1 MRHFLHAIRL
11 RLRRD
16 LEAPAPARRF
26 GSGWISGVF
35 GLVLAIASLV
45 FVVCLR
51 YPQYLTIAEIRP
63 AYESAW
69 FRLALHLMLVT
80 AFACGVLN
88 MALRTQRVLG
98 FTAVATT
105 LLATILGGSRVETE
119 GDIGSSSLLGIDWFV
134 LNVLFTGFLFIP
146 LEKMI
151 PRWKDQP
158 LFRPEWREDLFY
170 FLVSSLFVQ
179 CLTFITLQPSMAILA
194 TTDWRSLRAYAGAQP
209 IILQILEIMLI
220 TDFVQYWVHR
230 AFHSIPFL
238 WHFHAVHHSAR
249 SMDWMAGARMHVL
262 EILFLRAFTVTPM
275 MVLGFSES
283 AIHLYIL
290 LVYLYSTFIHAN
302 IDCEIPF
309 ISRLLV
315 SPRFHHWHHGIE
327 REAIDV
333 NFAIHF
339 PVYDKLFGTYHM
351 PEDRWPSGYGIK
363 EHPVPLGYVRQ
374 LLYPFKRR

>member
-1 MRHFLHAIRL
+1 MRRYLHAIRL
-11 RLRRD
+11 RIRRD
-16 LEAPAPARRF
+16 LESPASARKF
-26 GSGWISGVF
+26 GSGWMSGVA
-35 GLVLAIASLV
+35 GLVLATASLALV
-45 FVVCLR
+45 LCLR

-63 AYESAW
+63 VYETTW
-69 FRLALHLMLVT
+69 FRLVLHLMLIA
-80 AFACGVLN
+80 AFASGVLN
-88 MALRTQRVLG
+88 MALRPTRVLG
-98 FTAVATT
+98 FTAVAIT

-119 GDIGSSSLLGIDWFV
+119 GTIGSGSLLGIDWFV

-146 LEKMI
+146 LEKI
-151 PRWKDQP
+151 SPRWKDQP
-158 LFRPEWREDLFY
+158 LFRQEWREDLFY

-194 TTDWRSLRAYAGAQP
+194 KTEWSSLRAYAGAQP
-209 IILQILEIMLI
+209 TLLQIFEIMLI

-230 AFHSIPFL
+230 AFHCVPFL
-238 WHFHAVHHSAR
+238 WRFHAVHHSAR

-302 IDCEIPF
+302 IDWEIPLA
-309 ISRLLV
+309 SRLLV

-339 PVYDKLFGTYHM
+339 PLYDKMFGTYHM

-363 EHPVPLGYVRQ
+363 GHPVPLGYLRQ
-374 LLYPFKRR
+374 FLYPFKRQ